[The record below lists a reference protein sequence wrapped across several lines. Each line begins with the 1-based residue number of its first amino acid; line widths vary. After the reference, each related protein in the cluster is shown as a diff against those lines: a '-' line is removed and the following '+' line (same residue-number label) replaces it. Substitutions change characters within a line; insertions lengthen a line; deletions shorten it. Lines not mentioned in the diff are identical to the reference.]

1 MMDREA
7 ALRLLAKH
15 RTSDIVVRGW
25 TEWDHIDRWH
35 GRITNSSASKGT
47 AAS

>member
-15 RTSDIVVRGW
+15 RTNEI
-25 TEWDHIDRWH
+25 I
-35 GRITNSSASKGT
+35 SAWLDGVGPYRPER
-47 AAS
+47 A

>member
-15 RTSDIVVRGW
+15 RTAENEISLS
-25 TEWDHIDRWH
+25 TPPASSPAAAT
-35 GRITNSSASKGT
+35 RI
-47 AAS
+47 